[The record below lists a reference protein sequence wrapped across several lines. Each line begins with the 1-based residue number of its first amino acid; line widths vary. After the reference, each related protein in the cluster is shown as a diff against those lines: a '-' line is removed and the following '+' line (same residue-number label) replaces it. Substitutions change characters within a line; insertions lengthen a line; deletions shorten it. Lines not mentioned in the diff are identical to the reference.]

1 MFFKRNEVKVEH
13 KLIECLKGRNM
24 ELSEQIEYL
33 ENKLSAIN
41 DIPLFFKWYKELIH
55 GEKEY
60 VLYIWETETSLD
72 FSLKEIETNSEVCS
86 ANLGIE
92 LMSLDYFNND
102 MRMYK
107 KLHLG
112 RLDTDEH
119 HRSQGLGSLLLDEIK
134 AYAKENN
141 YWIIDYLSY
150 QTSKVEDIRREKFY
164 YKNGF
169 RNYEWINPSGSLVTI
184 NMHTDESIKKLVE
197 EINSK

>member
-55 GEKEY
+55 DEKEY
-60 VLYIWETETSLD
+60 VLYIWETKTSLD

-86 ANLGIE
+86 ATLGIE
-92 LMSLDYFNND
+92 LKSLDYFNND

-107 KLHLG
+107 KLHLS
-112 RLDTDEH
+112 RLDTEENY
-119 HRSQGLGSLLLDEIK
+119 RSQGLGSLLLDEIK
-134 AYAKENN
+134 AYARENN
-141 YWIIDYLSY
+141 YWIIDYMMLYSTDEEEAKRY
-150 QTSKVEDIRREKFY
+150 KFY
-164 YKNGF
+164 SKNGF
-169 RNYEWINPSGSLVTI
+169 KNYEWINPSGSLVTI